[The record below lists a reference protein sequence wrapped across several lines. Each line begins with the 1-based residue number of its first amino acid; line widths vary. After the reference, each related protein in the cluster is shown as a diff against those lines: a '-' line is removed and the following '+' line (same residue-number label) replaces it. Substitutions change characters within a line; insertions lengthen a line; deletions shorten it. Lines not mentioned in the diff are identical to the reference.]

1 MLYVSGG
8 PAPLRSPHADL
19 AAADVCAQ
27 LPGLQGGRRG
37 LLEHLTPLDRGQP
50 EAVSVGVVVAR
61 PAAVALDEWCAAELL
76 QTRAGGR
83 QGLAG
88 AFSAGAGVHDEGV
101 ANPEGGPAIGAR
113 RDLDGLAVHG
123 HHHGWR
129 LTHRTPA
136 DERPDVVPGDGRHG
150 HGHGLGRGQPVG
162 VVVPGGKVAHV
173 IDVAEEEGHRTEL
186 AQAAPG
192 RA

>member
-1 MLYVSGG
+1 MSDLPSSI
-8 PAPLRSPHADL
+8 PAPP
-19 AAADVCAQ
+19 
-27 LPGLQGGRRG
+27 
-37 LLEHLTPLDRGQP
+37 
-50 EAVSVGVVVAR
+50 
-61 PAAVALDEWCAAELL
+61 
-76 QTRAGGR
+76 R
-83 QGLAG
+83 QGPD
-88 AFSAGAGVHDEGV
+88 S
-101 ANPEGGPAIGAR
+101 
-113 RDLDGLAVHG
+113 
-123 HHHGWR
+123 
-129 LTHRTPA
+129 PA